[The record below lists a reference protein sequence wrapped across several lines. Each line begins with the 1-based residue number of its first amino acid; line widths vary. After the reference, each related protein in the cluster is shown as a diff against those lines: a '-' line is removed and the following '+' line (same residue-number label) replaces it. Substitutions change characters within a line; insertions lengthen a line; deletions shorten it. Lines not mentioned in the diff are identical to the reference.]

1 MLICNLFL
9 GFNFNQLKLT
19 IVFGLLTLLFL
30 PMWGS
35 IGYLQLEKKKVQKSV
50 KRKIMNGIPKEELIF
65 MAFTK
70 EDLTTKLNWKH
81 SKEFELNGEMY
92 DIVEREE
99 TADSAF
105 YWVWWDKEETELNQ
119 RVKRIA
125 AEIFGSSPDH
135 QEKNNLVQSFYKSL
149 FVENPQ
155 HDFQVLVASQQRLNY
170 HYLDK
175 KRSDYHPI
183 IETPPWS

>member
-1 MLICNLFL
+1 MKVAIA
-9 GFNFNQLKLT
+9 
-19 IVFGLLTLLFL
+19 FGLLSLLFL

-35 IGYLQLEKKKVQKSV
+35 LGYLQLEKKKVQKSV
-50 KRKIMNGIPKEELIF
+50 KRKMMKGIPKEELIY
-65 MAFTK
+65 MAFST
-70 EDLTTKLNWKH
+70 EDLSTKLNWKH

-92 DIVEREE
+92 DIVERKE

-125 AEIFGSSPDH
+125 TEIFGSSPDQ
-135 QEKNNLVQSFYKSL
+135 QEKNNVVQSFYKSL
-149 FVENPQ
+149 FFENQ
-155 HDFQVLVASQQRLNY
+155 NNDFPFLITSQQRLSY

-175 KRSDYHPI
+175 TPSDYHSTI
-183 IETPPWS
+183 DTPPWP